1 MSCLGM
7 TCGHVILGTYTFLKT
22 LGYGV
27 EIVNWIPILSFS
39 LVIFAGSSG
48 ILTIPFTLLAEIMP
62 PKIKSTTVSFCIAT
76 NWICA
81 FLMVKVGWIL
91 LCYENWHQVEMGLT
105 QSTQWCLSRFMYEL
119 INPFT
124 YSFFLQY
131 LPILTAALQLHGC
144 IFIFAIFSAIG
155 VIFVAAFIPETKG
168 KSLEMILAG
177 MEEKTRK

>member
-7 TCGHVILGTYTFLKT
+7 TCGHIILGTYTFLKT

-48 ILTIPFTLLAEIMP
+48 ILTVPFTLLAEIMP

-105 QSTQWCLSRFMYEL
+105 QSTQWCLTRFIYILIFFTVPSHSDCSPSTSWLHFHICNFFCYWCHICGRVHPRDKRQKFGNDISR
-119 INPFT
+119 NGRKNT
-124 YSFFLQY
+124 K
-131 LPILTAALQLHGC
+131 LT
-144 IFIFAIFSAIG
+144 
-155 VIFVAAFIPETKG
+155 
-168 KSLEMILAG
+168 
-177 MEEKTRK
+177 